1 MLQVQTGANQKFI
14 ASWIIKTNFWS
25 QFQRASFKATN
36 SFFTKYIKILLRW
49 RGDPYKPANFQ

>member
-36 SFFTKYIKILLRW
+36 SFLQNILKS
-49 RGDPYKPANFQ
+49 YVNQVNQV